1 MKRQLLIAG
10 ALAPCVF
17 FSAFSTVPTS
27 VSLTEAFQSP
37 DLSVSLSSLGNSSSE
52 CVNLELVNLSNHDVI
67 LHVDP
72 GIRLTSANTNEQ
84 DILLTKPID
93 VLVKA
98 GSSEMTNLV
107 GFCCQSSNSTPSE
120 GALFT
125 LADNTNE
132 ELNQVA
138 QYVADNDFSPSMSQ
152 AAIWSISDHHHLA
165 GIYATSE
172 DARLRE
178 FCADLRGEEAPWYS
192 IEYGDILDTPFQD
205 EPQVLSGEMAY
216 EMTCYG
222 KGDLKA
228 FKPDGT
234 LLVSFY
240 EGRELSPAHY
250 TQSFKFTAHGMEHGD
265 YSFCVF
271 VDGELKE
278 KQIITI

>member
-1 MKRQLLIAG
+1 MKRILLIAG
-10 ALAPCVF
+10 AIVPCMF
-17 FSAFSTVPTS
+17 FSAFSTVPSS
-27 VSLTEAFQSP
+27 VNLAEAMRSP
-37 DLSVSLSSLGNSSSE
+37 DLSLSLSSLGNSSSE
-52 CVNLELVNLSNHDVI
+52 CVKLEMTNHSRRDII

-72 GIRLTSANTNEQ
+72 GIRLASANEHEQ

-93 VLVKA
+93 VLVKS
-98 GSSEMTNLV
+98 GSSEMTELV
-107 GFCCQSSNSTPSE
+107 GFCCQSSNATPSE

-138 QYVADNDFSPSMSQ
+138 RYVADNDFSPSMSQ
-152 AAIWSISDHHHLA
+152 AAIWSISDHHSLA

-192 IEYGDILDTPFQD
+192 IEYGDILDTPFQN
-205 EPQVLSGEMAY
+205 EPQVLSGEMEY
-216 EMTCYG
+216 EMTGYG

-228 FKPDGT
+228 FKPDGS
-234 LLVSFY
+234 LLVCFY
-240 EGRELSPAHY
+240 EGRELTPAHY

-265 YSFCVF
+265 YAFCVF